1 MGKEGVLDIMRTISS
16 NLHKDKSS
24 KGRHHSQCKTTSEFY
39 ESLLTIFGPK
49 AVIFAAENLHAQTL
63 TLFGSG
69 KRKAPLVFD
78 FSDQQKSIKFMSE
91 IYKEMKKRI
100 KIICLFLSC

>member
-24 KGRHHSQCKTTSEFY
+24 KGKRHSQCKTTSEFY
-39 ESLLTIFGPK
+39 ESLLITFGPK

-69 KRKAPLVFD
+69 KRKAPLLLTFQT
-78 FSDQQKSIKFMSE
+78 SRSQ
-91 IYKEMKKRI
+91 
-100 KIICLFLSC
+100 